1 VDYGSNVCRL
11 PSFMTFTRQTS
22 NFPRRTFVLRHG
34 WLL

>member
-1 VDYGSNVCRL
+1 
-11 PSFMTFTRQTS
+11 MTFTRQTS